1 MFINQSCFNF
11 ENVPPPPLIKNL
23 TSIVPGLPFSALRC
37 GRIQGQGKA
46 LWFLSHLS
54 TFVSSGCSLTLL
66 TQFLQVWASCCFQI
80 SFRNMGNLY
89 EGCLWPHLFRH
100 MRESLLSEVLLLL
113 LCATVFPE
121 I

>member
-1 MFINQSCFNF
+1 MFINQPCFNF
-11 ENVPPPPLIKNL
+11 ENVPPPSPPLIKNL

-66 TQFLQVWASCCFQI
+66 TQFLRVWASCCFRFLFETWEI
-80 SFRNMGNLY
+80 FMRGAY
-89 EGCLWPHLFRH
+89 GPTCLD
-100 MRESLLSEVLLLL
+100 
-113 LCATVFPE
+113 